1 MLIFNGRRVLALQVQ
16 KNIRPAPSAVS
27 LLSFWL
33 IWLKK
38 EWGKSRLLVFT
49 LTQHPSLALGFCPQV
64 KNGFF
69 VIQQAGLRSKGDD
82 RTNPS
87 ISLTLFS
94 LEAERRWFSAKE
106 TTWTEFHWG
115 NLAGDYRQKNVSSTT
130 SKVLAVI
137 AKWSFLHQQQRRV
150 SQITIK
156 SILVMTV
163 YCLHDILHVRK
174 EVKNKSGE
182 VMEQK
187 QS

>member
-1 MLIFNGRRVLALQVQ
+1 MFSCCRCKKHPASSLGGFSALILFNMVEKRTREET
-16 KNIRPAPSAVS
+16 PAGSHFNS
-27 LLSFWL
+27 T
-33 IWLKK
+33 
-38 EWGKSRLLVFT
+38 T
-49 LTQHPSLALGFCPQV
+49 LPRFGFCPQV

-69 VIQQAGLRSKGDD
+69 VIQQAGLRSTGDD
-82 RTNPS
+82 RINPS

-94 LEAERRWFSAKE
+94 LEAERRWFSAEE

-115 NLAGDYRQKNVSSTT
+115 NLAGDYRQTNVSSTT
-130 SKVLAVI
+130 SKVFAVI
-137 AKWSFLHQQQRRV
+137 AKWSFLHYQQRNV